1 MQYIHII
8 YSYQYNSQGN
18 KYTGMYKYYHIS
30 EGMENIKGAL
40 LNLFINVRGHHFWT
54 TISYCCS
61 LLEERREAPRRG
73 GPEQHGVTTFGL

>member
-40 LNLFINVRGHHFWT
+40 LNLFINVRGHHF
-54 TISYCCS
+54 
-61 LLEERREAPRRG
+61 
-73 GPEQHGVTTFGL
+73 